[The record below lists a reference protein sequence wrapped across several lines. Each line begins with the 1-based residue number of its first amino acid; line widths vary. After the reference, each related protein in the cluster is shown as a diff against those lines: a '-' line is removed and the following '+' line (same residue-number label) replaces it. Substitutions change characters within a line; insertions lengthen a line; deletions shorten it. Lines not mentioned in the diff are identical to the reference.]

1 MDMKGLN
8 HPFLSSALCL
18 QTPHHA
24 PWELAAPGG
33 WGHPAATVTNGS
45 APQIPREASRDGGSA
60 HGPAVVLMQMFS
72 QEQIQGW
79 PHHRAGGGQT
89 GPSALKE
96 DAVPIRL

>member
-1 MDMKGLN
+1 MLHGSWLLLEAGDTLL
-8 HPFLSSALCL
+8 PLSPMGA
-18 QTPHHA
+18 
-24 PWELAAPGG
+24 
-33 WGHPAATVTNGS
+33 